1 MNTTT
6 MTTHPNLC
14 YRYEGNGPCVVFIMG
29 IGAQLIHWPDE
40 FCQHF
45 IDAGYSVLRFDNRD
59 AGLSKL
65 WENDKRLNIPLLLL
79 RRFLG
84 LKITA
89 QYNLEDMADDVDGL
103 LTHLNIEEAHVVGIS
118 MGSMIAQIF
127 ASKYA
132 SRTKSLSLFMS
143 NTGEIRTLVPKYKA
157 LKALISIQKTTDRK
171 EAQDNIVH
179 LFSVIGSPKYPMN
192 EKRLRELGGL
202 AYDRGRHPRG
212 FARQLSATLASGNRS
227 HWLSQITCPVLII
240 HGSNDPLV
248 HISAG
253 KRLKELLPQAQS
265 WWVEGMGHD
274 LPQALWKEFADK
286 IIKLAK

>member
-1 MNTTT
+1 
-6 MTTHPNLC
+6 MTAHPNLC
-14 YRYEGNGPCVVFIMG
+14 YRYEGSGPCVVLIMG

-45 IDAGYSVLRFDNRD
+45 IDAGFSVLRFDNRD
-59 AGLSKL
+59 AGCSKL
-65 WENDKRLNIPLLLL
+65 WENDEKLNIPVLLL

-89 QYNLEDMADDVDGL
+89 QYDLEDMADDVAGL
-103 LTHLNIEEAHVVGIS
+103 LAHLKVEEAHLVGIS

-132 SRTKSLSLFMS
+132 SQTKSLSLFMS
-143 NTGEIRTLVPKYKA
+143 NTGEIGTLVPQYKA
-157 LKALISIQKTTDRK
+157 LKTLISIQKTRDRK

-179 LFSVIGSPKYPMN
+179 LFSVIGSPAYPMN

-212 FARQLSATLASGNRS
+212 FARQLCATLATGNRS
-227 HWLSQITCPVLII
+227 HWLSGITCPVLII
-240 HGSNDPLV
+240 HGTKDPLIN
-248 HISAG
+248 ISAG
-253 KRLKELLPQAQS
+253 KRLKVLLPQAQS

-274 LPQALWKEFADK
+274 LPQALWKEFAYK
-286 IIKLAK
+286 IITLAK